1 MIQSNSHYSSFEMEK
16 VIGTNV
22 KCLMKYPDGTYK
34 QIAFARKANISMR
47 RDMIE
52 VASSTSGVCKE
63 FLPMRIQ
70 WSASIEGLLSDEQEK
85 LYSMFFAGE
94 ALDISWNGGISYA
107 YYKFAFKGKA
117 YIKSLVLTGNIHEMA
132 TFNAELQGTG
142 TLSCTDF
149 PFEIDEGW

>member
-1 MIQSNSHYSSFEMEK
+1 MNK
-16 VIGTNV
+16 VIGTNI
-22 KCLMKYPDGTYK
+22 KCLTTDPNGTFK
-34 QIAFARKANISMR
+34 QIAFARSAIISMS
-47 RDMIE
+47 RDMKEI
-52 VASSTSGVCKE
+52 ASSTSGIYKE
-63 FLPMRIQ
+63 YRPLRIQ
-70 WSASIEGLLSDEQEK
+70 WSASIEGLLSDEQAE
-85 LYSMFFAGE
+85 LYSVFEAGK

-107 YYKFAFKGKA
+107 YYKFAFEGKA

>member
-1 MIQSNSHYSSFEMEK
+1 MKK
-16 VIGTNV
+16 VIGTNI
-22 KCLMKYPDGTYK
+22 KCLTRDPDGTFK
-34 QIAFARKANISMR
+34 HIAFARSAIISMS
-47 RDMIE
+47 RDMKE
-52 VASSTSGVCKE
+52 VASSTSGIYKE
-63 FLPMRIQ
+63 YRPLRIQ
-70 WSASIEGLLSDEQEK
+70 WSASIDGLLSDEQEE
-85 LYSMFFAGE
+85 LYSLFETGK

>member
-1 MIQSNSHYSSFEMEK
+1 MNK
-16 VIGTNV
+16 VIGTNI
-22 KCLMKYPDGTYK
+22 KCLTKDPDGTFK
-34 QIAFARKANISMR
+34 QIAFARSAIIAMNREMK
-47 RDMIE
+47 E
-52 VASSTSGVCKE
+52 VASSTSGIYKE
-63 FLPMRIQ
+63 YRPLRIQ
-70 WSASIEGLLSDEQEK
+70 WSASIDGLLSDEQAK
-85 LYSMFFAGE
+85 LYSLFETGK

-107 YYKFAFKGKA
+107 YYKFAYKGKA